1 MSEWTPK
8 INAVA
13 AGVLVTIGFTMAW
26 NPIPVSW
33 AVGAGVG
40 FTALLVWLGTTPKHV
55 WAWACLFLG
64 LESLSWPAV
73 ELIKL
78 RMGGMAEPTEEQ
90 MKELVG
96 TMFLGIFFATFWLTF
111 AYGIFRV
118 IKRSETVDEPLPK
131 GKG

>member
-1 MSEWTPK
+1 MSEWTPR

-13 AGVLVTIGFTMAW
+13 AGVVVTVGFTMVW

-33 AVGAGVG
+33 AVAAGVG
-40 FTALLVWLGTTPKHV
+40 FTALLVWLGTTPRHV

-78 RMGGMAEPTEEQ
+78 RMSGMAEPTEEQ
-90 MKELVG
+90 MKEMVG
-96 TMFLGIFFATFWLTF
+96 TLFLGIFFATFWLTF
-111 AYGIFRV
+111 AYGLFRW
-118 IKRSETVDEPLPK
+118 IKRGEMPDQPPSK
-131 GKG
+131 G